1 MAALANTALTLAD
14 LATRLGPDGS
24 LDRQIVE
31 LLSTKNPILMDMKWV
46 EGNTT
51 TGNRTTVRTGLPQGT
66 WRTLNYGVQPTKST
80 TAQVTDTCGML
91 EAFSRVDKKL
101 VDISNDPKGFRL
113 DEDSAHMEGLA
124 QQMATAV
131 FYASTSTNPEQIH
144 GLSPR
149 FNTVNTATAETA
161 NNVFDAGGTASA
173 NSSIWR
179 VQWDSKSVAGLYP
192 KGTKAGLQMRDLG
205 EEAAFDDNTPPGE
218 YRVLKTQFT
227 WDAGLMVRDWRYAS
241 RICNIDVTSN
251 AGGLKSGTPP
261 DLVKLMLQADDTP
274 PDDLGQTVWYCNR
287 RVYTWLRI
295 QVLNKTNVMLS
306 IEEFAGKKV
315 LTFLGNPIR
324 KCDALTLTETRVT

>member
-1 MAALANTALTLAD
+1 MPALATTALTLAD

-31 LLSTKNPILMDMKWV
+31 LLATKNPILLDMKWV

-80 TAQVTDTCGML
+80 TAQITDTCGML
-91 EAFSRVDKKL
+91 EALSRVDKKL

-131 FYASTSTNPEQIH
+131 FYSSTSTNPEQIH

-149 FNTVNTATAETA
+149 FNTLSASVPSSA
-161 NNVFDAGGTASA
+161 NIFDAGGVGSD

-179 VQWDSKSVAGLYP
+179 IQWDSKTVAGIYP
-192 KGTKAGLQMRDLG
+192 KGSKAGLQMRDLG
-205 EEAAFDDNTPPGE
+205 EEAAYDDNTPPGE

-227 WDAGLMVRDWRYAS
+227 WDAGFMVRDWRYAS
-241 RICNIDVTSN
+241 RICNIDVTN
-251 AGGLKSGTPP
+251 AAGGLRGSTPP
-261 DLVKLMLQADDTP
+261 DLIKLMIQADDTA

-287 RVYTWLRI
+287 RIYTWLRI
-295 QVLNKTNVMLS
+295 QATYKTNVHLS
-306 IEEFAGKKV
+306 FEEFAGKRV
-315 LTFLGNPIR
+315 MTFMGNPIR
-324 KCDALTLTETRVT
+324 KCDALVLNEARIT